1 MVTFRW
7 FLEILSPSI
16 GGVMFSEFN
25 AALQSASSKRPGFE
39 KPEKPEKAAPRLVHF
54 MTIIQ
59 SISKVYGGFMTII
72 QSIWRFPKMVS

>member
-1 MVTFRW
+1 
-7 FLEILSPSI
+7 
-16 GGVMFSEFN
+16 MFSEFN

-59 SISKVYGGFMTII
+59 SYI
-72 QSIWRFPKMVS
+72 QSIWRFHDHYPKYMEVS